1 MFKIQITCIG
11 RENLRSDTNYIFDT
25 ITEEVETLEEIK
37 TYLINRYNKIPNEY
51 LYVDTDKGLKKVG
64 FTYSYWNKDISHNSK
79 SWFQTDWI
87 EIFEYNE
94 TTIEEDKLL
103 YLKK

>member
-1 MFKIQITCIG
+1 MFKIEITCTD
-11 RENLRSDTNYIFDT
+11 RENLRSNASYIFDT
-25 ITEEVETLEEIK
+25 ITKKVKTLEEIK
-37 TYLINRYNKIPNEY
+37 IYLINRYNRIPNEY

-87 EIFEYNE
+87 EILEYTE
-94 TTIEEDKLL
+94 TTIEENKLL
-103 YLKK
+103 SLK

>member
-1 MFKIQITCIG
+1 MFKIKITCTSRG
-11 RENLRSDTNYIFDT
+11 NLRSDNSYIFDT
-25 ITEEVETLEEIK
+25 ITEKVKTLEEIK
-37 TYLINRYNKIPNEY
+37 IYLINRYNRIPNKY
-51 LYVDTDKGLKKVG
+51 LYIDTDKGSKKVG

-103 YLKK
+103 YLK

>member
-1 MFKIQITCIG
+1 MFKIEITCTG
-11 RENLRSDTNYIFDT
+11 RENLRSNANYIFDT
-25 ITEEVETLEEIK
+25 ITKKVKTLEEIK
-37 TYLINRYNKIPNEY
+37 IYLINRYNRIPNKY

-87 EIFEYNE
+87 EIFEYTE
-94 TTIEEDKLL
+94 TTIKENKLL
-103 YLKK
+103 SLK